1 MIPLF
6 SFFPKEILYMCTGG
20 HVEGSSDNIVNVV
33 YRGHQPEKPYIHQ
46 LGYGQKNCDVSIL
59 RNFVSQFKIDLWLG
73 FQNISLGGEA
83 EKASCSMWC
92 HLKKKNHI

>member
-1 MIPLF
+1 
-6 SFFPKEILYMCTGG
+6 MCTGG

-59 RNFVSQFKIDLWLG
+59 RNFVSQFKIDL
-73 FQNISLGGEA
+73 
-83 EKASCSMWC
+83 
-92 HLKKKNHI
+92 